1 MKTDLLDNFPAV
13 AAIDPGASGGVAILA
28 KHQVGEVQ
36 TFPAIQL
43 HPIPADPAELADLI
57 PFGSIIF
64 IEKVPPF
71 VGRIIPSSAA
81 FKLGKS
87 CGWLEGWAA
96 GRQHRVILVSPQ
108 TWQAGLGIAKGKLMQ
123 GQWKSALK
131 AEASRRYPDLSGL
144 TLKTSD
150 ALLIL
155 DYAINFSPRN

>member
-1 MKTDLLDNFPAV
+1 LKTDLLDNFPAV

-28 KHQVGEVQ
+28 KSAGAAVIG
-36 TFPAIQL
+36 L
-43 HPIPADPAELADLI
+43 HPIPADPAELAELI

-131 AEASRRYPDLSGL
+131 AEASRRYPGVTGL